1 MIWMFSS
8 LIILEKR
15 NNGID
20 FFFLIA
26 NIPIQE
32 LISILYAY
40 KHILVQVFDFVF
52 VIFFYDILISSELEC
67 DIVNYDS

>member
-20 FFFLIA
+20 FFFFLNA
-26 NIPIQE
+26 NIQIQE
-32 LISILYAY
+32 LISILHTH
-40 KHILVQVFDFVF
+40 KRILVQAFDFVF
-52 VIFFYDILISSELEC
+52 VIFFLMIF
-67 DIVNYDS
+67 